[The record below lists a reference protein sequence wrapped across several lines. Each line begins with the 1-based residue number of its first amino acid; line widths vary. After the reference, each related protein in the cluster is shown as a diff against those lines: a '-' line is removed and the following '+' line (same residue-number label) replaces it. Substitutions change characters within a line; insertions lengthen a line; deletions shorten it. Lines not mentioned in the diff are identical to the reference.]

1 MILLQQDAELSK
13 TAMERETLVILTT
26 FKRLSTTGFDRQG
39 RDPQQRP
46 AELPDRP
53 CQAQRLWMRK
63 RCGKP
68 GKMGDFIFKPYE
80 IVDLIMNMVNFV
92 YVLWW
97 MIR

>member
-1 MILLQQDAELSK
+1 M
-13 TAMERETLVILTT
+13 ILTT
-26 FKRLSTTGFDRQG
+26 LKRLSTSGFDRQG

-68 GKMGDFIFKPYE
+68 GKTGHFIFKPYE
-80 IVDLIMNMVNFV
+80 IEDINHENGGFCLCSMVDGEAIDSK
-92 YVLWW
+92 
-97 MIR
+97 